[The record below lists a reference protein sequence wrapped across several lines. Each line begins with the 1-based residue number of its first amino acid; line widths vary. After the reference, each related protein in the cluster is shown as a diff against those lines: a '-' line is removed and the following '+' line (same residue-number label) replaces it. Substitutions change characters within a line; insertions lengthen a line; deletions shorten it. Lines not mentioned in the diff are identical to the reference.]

1 MPDSLAVVGTLFFSK
16 PKKALRLNLGV
27 YYSIRDRRSTKFAQM
42 IVDL

>member
-27 YYSIRDRRSTKFAQM
+27 YSIGDRRSTKFAQM